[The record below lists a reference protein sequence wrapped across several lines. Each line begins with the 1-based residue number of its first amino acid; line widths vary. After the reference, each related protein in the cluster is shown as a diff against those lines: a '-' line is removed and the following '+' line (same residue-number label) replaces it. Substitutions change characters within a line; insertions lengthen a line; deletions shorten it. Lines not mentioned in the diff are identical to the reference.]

1 MYGQGVKEDDQL
13 NETGSLCQ
21 QEDEEKFFKNPI
33 NTIIELPKTLG
44 GDFHNSS

>member
-21 QEDEEKFFKNPI
+21 QEDEEKILKNPI
-33 NTIIELPKTLG
+33 NTIIELTKTLG